1 MKRILAWI
9 LIMVLFVG
17 CAGCKEKET
26 EKEQTRSENLETATD
41 GENKPVSVDNTDETE
56 NDDFRLTF
64 YTDLYSEEYQ
74 ELGNAQ
80 MWLSGFSEETEGK
93 KIRFCS
99 DVDDVYVTLEQG
111 EWM

>member
-17 CAGCKEKET
+17 CAGCK

-64 YTDLYSEEYQ
+64 YTDQ
-74 ELGNAQ
+74 
-80 MWLSGFSEETEGK
+80 
-93 KIRFCS
+93 
-99 DVDDVYVTLEQG
+99 
-111 EWM
+111 